1 MDIKEK
7 IINKS
12 KTIKFES
19 FGTYNHSYQEFVKFF
34 KNNPIDEHSLILG
47 CYFTYGWMPT
57 ILKNFDGTLI
67 DHSIIAS
74 LNGVKDGKKLDS
86 ESLKTLKTIVNNSI
100 IGASKLLHFINPKLY
115 PIWDSRVCNFIYN
128 KKYPG
133 FVNNISHYEK
143 YVSKVEELLLDEQ
156 IIKMCK
162 DVRSKL
168 KDHDHKLTNIRVI
181 ELIMFEKEKES

>member
-34 KNNPIDEHSLILG
+34 KKNPIDEHSLILG

-128 KKYPG
+128 KKYHD
-133 FVNNISHYEK
+133 FVNNISTYKK
-143 YVSKVEELLLDEQ
+143 YVSKVEELLLDKK

-181 ELIMFEKEKES
+181 ELIMFEKENES

>member
-34 KNNPIDEHSLILG
+34 KNNPINEHNLILG

-128 KKYPG
+128 KKYHD
-133 FVNNISHYEK
+133 FVNNISTYKK
-143 YVSKVEELLLDEQ
+143 YVSKVEELLLDKK